1 MESSTTPTLENQTNP
16 QEIDQELSDAEL
28 EGVSGGVQL
37 VSMLPSARAGRASCQ
52 NNLKQ
57 IGLAAH

>member
-1 MESSTTPTLENQTNP
+1 MESSTTPTLNNQTNQ

-52 NNLKQ
+52 NNLK
-57 IGLAAH
+57 